1 MFLVLTAAVVAVFAF
16 CNIVVW
22 VSTPARER
30 LARDRLAVMEAVAES
45 PGENARLVLEAL
57 RVEDERCAEK
67 KAREEQ
73 RGTIKGGLIPM
84 ALGVGLGVL
93 LAMLDKRDGIWAVGL
108 MLFLIGCA
116 LLGVGVFGFRRTGK
130 VRKGDTPV

>member
-1 MFLVLTAAVVAVFAF
+1 MFLFLTAAVVAVFAF
-16 CNIVVW
+16 CSIVVW

-30 LARDRLAVMEAVAES
+30 QARDRLAVMKAVAES

-57 RVEDERCAEK
+57 REEDERRAEK

-73 RGTIKGGLIPM
+73 RGTITGGLIPM